1 MSPAEARLKEG
12 PSDMTDAEW
21 TQRVNLAACYRL
33 IAHYGWDD
41 LVDTHISARVPGP
54 DHHFL
59 INPYGLM
66 FDEITASSLVK
77 VDLDGNQLT
86 QSDYSINPAGFTI
99 HSAIHE
105 VREDAGCVLHL
116 HTPDGTA
123 VASCME
129 GLLPLNQTAQLVTHD
144 LAYHDYE
151 GIALDHDE
159 RPRLQKDLGN
169 KNHMLLRNHGTLT
182 VGRSVGSAFERMFH
196 LERACTMQV
205 RTRMLGPTA
214 YSVEQMVVD
223 KNAALFTDPDRMELR
238 STTLVWPALLRKVD
252 RLDPGYKN

>member
-1 MSPAEARLKEG
+1 MSPAEARLKQL
-12 PSDMTDAEW
+12 PSGMTDAEW
-21 TQRVNLAACYRL
+21 NQRVNLAACYRL
-33 IAHYGWDD
+33 VALYGWDD

-66 FDEITASSLVK
+66 FEEITASSLVK
-77 VDLDGNQLT
+77 VDLHGNQL
-86 QSDYSINPAGFTI
+86 SESEYSINPAGFTI

-129 GLLPLNQTAQLVTHD
+129 GLLPMNQTAQFVTHD

-151 GIALDHDE
+151 GVA
-159 RPRLQKDLGN
+159 
-169 KNHMLLRNHGTLT
+169 LRNHGTLT
-182 VGRSVGSAFERMFH
+182 VGRSVASAFERMYH

-214 YSVEQMVVD
+214 YPVEQAVID
-223 KNAALFTDPDRMELR
+223 KNEQLFSNADFAERR
-238 STTLVWPALLRKVD
+238 STNLVWPPLLRKLD
-252 RLDPGYKN
+252 RIDPSYKT